1 MAVKLSISQ
10 DEIFAHLLGDIDHHT
25 AKEMR
30 EEIDAAIHR
39 IQAKSLTL
47 DFSGVEFM
55 DSSGIGLVMGRY
67 KLINSYG
74 GSLNIINASE
84 RIKKMMYMAGMDK
97 LAIIN
102 DGGKV
107 R

>member
-1 MAVKLSISQ
+1 
-10 DEIFAHLLGDIDHHT
+10 
-25 AKEMR
+25 
-30 EEIDAAIHR
+30 
-39 IQAKSLTL
+39 
-47 DFSGVEFM
+47 M